1 MYGRAGPAQDLQ
13 LQVKMIDEQGQAMA
27 FAVRR
32 CRELYNAA
40 LGERKE
46 AWKKCG
52 MSVTEARAEHCK

>member
-1 MYGRAGPAQDLQ
+1 MDEQAPRKTFNYKLKP
-13 LQVKMIDEQGQAMA
+13 IHEQGQAMA

-46 AWKKCG
+46 ASNRCG
-52 MSVTEARAEHCK
+52 MSVT